1 MHQGDKDVQL
11 NIHCCWIFELAEL
24 ESITGR
30 KDASTLKNLIT
41 TRSDLFSKPYGRQPN
56 RIQDQAFLRARL
68 ITIPYCGMKPGAAAI
83 W

>member
-41 TRSDLFSKPYGRQPN
+41 PDQIFLVSLTEGNLTASKTQHFYG
-56 RIQDQAFLRARL
+56 L
-68 ITIPYCGMKPGAAAI
+68 G
-83 W
+83 

>member
-11 NIHCCWIFELAEL
+11 NIHCCWIFELAKL

-41 TRSDLFSKPYGRQPN
+41 SDQIFLVSLTEGNLTASKTQHFYG
-56 RIQDQAFLRARL
+56 L
-68 ITIPYCGMKPGAAAI
+68 G
-83 W
+83 